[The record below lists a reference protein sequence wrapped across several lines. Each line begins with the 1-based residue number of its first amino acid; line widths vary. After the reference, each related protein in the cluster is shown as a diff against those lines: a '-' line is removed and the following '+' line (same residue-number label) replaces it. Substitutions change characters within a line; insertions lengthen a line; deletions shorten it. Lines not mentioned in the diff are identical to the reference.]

1 MENEIGNVLE
11 STAGIVVVKMEYDKF
26 EKNKDHLKVGKYLKI
41 DVGNNDYIIATIK
54 NMKAIFDV
62 NNEGKEKYI
71 LTTEP
76 IGCVC
81 DQQFIPGSSI
91 LPSPTEKVYVASS
104 DVLRLVFLEN
114 EKYSF
119 KLGKLIQDKEIDL
132 YIDGNNFFSK
142 HIAVVGSTG
151 SGKSCT
157 VAKILQEATGISEGN
172 NINKEKQK
180 NAHIIIF
187 DIHSEYKAA
196 FTMEDSQKFSVN
208 YLDVE
213 KLKLPYWLM
222 NSEELESL
230 FIESNESNS
239 HNQISQFRKAV
250 LLNKKKYN
258 KGLEKITYDTP
269 VYFNLQEVFN
279 YIWNLNNE
287 VINKIAGEEQ
297 LPRIID
303 NQDTRLIKDEEEYF
317 LQRYTFVPNSTAT
330 ATKASNGAFSGEFD
344 RFIVRLDNKI
354 NDKRFSFLI
363 ASEKEDGSKYMTE
376 DFNEIL
382 KQFLGY
388 LNKANVS
395 IIDLSGVPFE
405 VLSITVSLI
414 SRLVFDFAFH
424 YSKLQHD
431 IGKLNDVPFL
441 IVCEE
446 AHNYIPKNG
455 GADYSA
461 SKKSLE
467 RIAKEGRKYG
477 LSLMVVSQRPSEVS
491 DTIFAQC
498 NNFISLR
505 LTNMTDQSYIKNLLP
520 NNSNAIADILP
531 ILAPGECLVVGDAT
545 PIPTVV
551 KMDMPNPQPES
562 KNVKVHNEWK
572 MDWKHI
578 DVIEGKQ
585 KLEVT
590 IEDVVRRWKKQ
601 V

>member
-104 DVLRLVFLEN
+104 DILRLVFLES

-119 KLGKLIQDKEIDL
+119 KLGKLVQDKEIDL

-196 FTMEDSQKFSVN
+196 FTMKDSQKFSVN

-297 LPRIID
+297 LPKIIE

-330 ATKASNGAFSGEFD
+330 TTKASNGAFSGEFD

-424 YSKLQHD
+424 YSKLQHN

-477 LSLMVVSQRPSEVS
+477 LSLMVVSQRPSEIS

-505 LTNMTDQSYIKNLLP
+505 LTNITDQSYIKKLLP

-562 KNVKVHNEWK
+562 ENVKVHNEWK

>member
-104 DVLRLVFLEN
+104 DVLRLVFLKN

-578 DVIEGKQ
+578 EGKQ